1 MSKKATTKTTDK
13 LLKGKAK
20 EKITIYHNT
29 RCTKSREAC
38 AILEKKGVDFDTIE
52 YLKTPLN
59 QAELKALLKK
69 LNLKAEEI
77 VRKSEPL
84 FKEKFAS
91 KKLTEAQWIKTLTEN
106 PILIERPILVKGD
119 KAIIG
124 RPVERVIEILK

>member
-1 MSKKATTKTTDK
+1 MAKKETTKSTAK
-13 LLKGKAK
+13 LRKGKGK

-38 AILEKKGVDFDTIE
+38 SILEKKGVDFDTVE

-59 QAELKALLKK
+59 QTELKALLKK
-69 LNLKAEEI
+69 LNLKAEEL

-84 FKEKFAS
+84 FKEKFVS
-91 KKLTEAQWIKTLTEN
+91 KKLTEAQWIKALTEN

-124 RPVERVIEILK
+124 RPVERVIDILK

>member
-1 MSKKATTKTTDK
+1 MAKKAITKTSDT
-13 LLKGKAK
+13 LPKGKGR
-20 EKITIYHNT
+20 EKIIIYHNT

-38 AILEKKGVDFDTIE
+38 SILEKKGIDFDTVE

-59 QAELKALLKK
+59 QKELKALLKK

-119 KAIIG
+119 KALIG